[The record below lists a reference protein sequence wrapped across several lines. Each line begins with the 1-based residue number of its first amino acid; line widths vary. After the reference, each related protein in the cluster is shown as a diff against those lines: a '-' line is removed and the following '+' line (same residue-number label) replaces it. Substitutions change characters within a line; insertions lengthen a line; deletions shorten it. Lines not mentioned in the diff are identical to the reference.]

1 MARRGLLACLIAL
14 STALA
19 WPGAAWPGA
28 AAERPVVVELFTS
41 QGCSSCPPADAL
53 LSTLADRPG
62 VLALAFHVDYW
73 NRLGWVDPFSGA
85 WATARQNAYAAL
97 WGSGQ
102 VYTPQAVIDGS
113 RDAVGS
119 DQAALEAAIAAGP
132 SGPSVPVTI
141 AAAVDALQVT
151 VGGTAPAGAVLW
163 LVGFDDRHET
173 PVRRGENAGRT
184 LVDRNVVRSLTRLD
198 GWTPGAAV
206 TAARP
211 AGDQAAVLLQAA
223 DGHILGAAR
232 L

>member
-1 MARRGLLACLIAL
+1 MARPLLGTALLAF
-14 STALA
+14 TALVTA
-19 WPGAAWPGA
+19 PAL

-85 WATARQNAYAAL
+85 WATARQNAYAAQ
-97 WGSGQ
+97 WGADQ
-102 VYTPQAVIDGS
+102 IYTPQAVIDGAT
-113 RDAVGS
+113 DAVGS
-119 DQAALEAAIAAGP
+119 DRSALEAAITAAKTD
-132 SGPSVPVTI
+132 PSVPLAI
-141 AAAVDALQVT
+141 AAAAGTLQVT
-151 VGGTAPAGAVLW
+151 VDAAAPAGAVLW
-163 LVGFDDRHET
+163 LVGFDNRHET
-173 PVRRGENAGRT
+173 PVRRGENAGQT

-198 GWTPGAAV
+198 GWTPGGTVA
-206 TAARP
+206 AARP
-211 AGDQAAVLLQAA
+211 AGDQAAVLLQGP